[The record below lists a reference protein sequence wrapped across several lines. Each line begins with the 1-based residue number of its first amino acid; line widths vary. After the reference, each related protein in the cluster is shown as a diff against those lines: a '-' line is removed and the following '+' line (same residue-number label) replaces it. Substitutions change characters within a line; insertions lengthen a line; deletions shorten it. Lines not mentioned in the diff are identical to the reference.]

1 MSRKSGRINTARQVC
16 HTVAERAVGRAQGA
30 GLTSLLSLLSTHG
43 SGATRQAS
51 RMRSP
56 LMRFPYLCSCLI
68 HRGNKGRTHAL
79 SLLSLSLG
87 MVKLDRL
94 VVLSLSLFEKP
105 LSQRASAC
113 Q

>member
-43 SGATRQAS
+43 AGATRQAS

-56 LMRFPYLCSCLI
+56 LMLIPHLCSCLI
-68 HRGNKGRTHAL
+68 HRGNRGRTL
-79 SLLSLSLG
+79 SLL
-87 MVKLDRL
+87 VKLDRL
-94 VVLSLSLFEKP
+94 VVLSLSL
-105 LSQRASAC
+105 
-113 Q
+113 